1 VIGRDRDCAIHIESA
16 AVSRLHAR
24 IILTNGKAAIED
36 LGSKNGTSVNGEDV
50 KGSVALEDGDQIR
63 IGSMTTTYRVLDTPA
78 STLTQRRTD
87 SPRRP

>member
-1 VIGRDRDCAIHIESA
+1 VIGRDRDCAVHIESA

-24 IILTNGKAAIED
+24 IIVSSGKATIED

-63 IGSMTTTYRVLDTPA
+63 IGSMTMAYRVLGALP
-78 STLTQRRTD
+78 STLTQHR
-87 SPRRP
+87 